1 MNNIKDFDSSLLKID
16 KKSYKNMAIY
26 YVGQITIKKVSECDN
41 INSVNPLYLMIHGV
55 TGHIKEKNGGK
66 YLVIS
71 PDNGLMDEYKEGWG
85 ETKNEIKSI
94 NSDKKFEY
102 DKDFMKSKF
111 DSDDDL

>member
-1 MNNIKDFDSSLLKID
+1 M
-16 KKSYKNMAIY
+16 KNTGFNG
-26 YVGQITIKKVSECDN
+26 YVCYF
-41 INSVNPLYLMIHGV
+41 SVNYDAIAVVDILDIHKNLM
-55 TGHIKEKNGGK
+55 KKKNGGK

-94 NSDKKFEY
+94 NSDKTFEY

>member
-1 MNNIKDFDSSLLKID
+1 
-16 KKSYKNMAIY
+16 
-26 YVGQITIKKVSECDN
+26 
-41 INSVNPLYLMIHGV
+41 
-55 TGHIKEKNGGK
+55 
-66 YLVIS
+66 
-71 PDNGLMDEYKEGWG
+71 MDEYKEGWG